1 MSERL
6 KAGEEAAA
14 AATPKGGSR
23 VHPSADG
30 SFSARGRDD
39 AAGARS
45 PQAGGAGGKSKWS
58 AVQQSMLGGASMRN
72 PDRNTFRPNGHVTH
86 TDLLEDEARKR
97 DPLRGK
103 KLKLASYT
111 VLLAAFLATSI
122 GARPTLDIYS
132 QNAVLENLMVLRV
145 DEDSGMKQQ
154 QLGIAWSFIT
164 TEEDFWMYLLE
175 GLPGGLHGQ
184 DLRPG
189 RDTAA
194 VELLTGYR
202 IKQVRVAATPCE
214 VRPAASRPP
223 VSPPRDSAVAA
234 DGRPPRIYVLPWD
247 RRRSA
252 CPLHPL
258 SASARRPH
266 ARAGVASRTP
276 TRSCTHGRGCARPPG
291 WTARRTRAP
300 SGRMGSG
307 CTARRRSSSARTT
320 LCAARWATTRS
331 AASS

>member
-14 AATPKGGSR
+14 ATPKGGSR
-23 VHPSADG
+23 VHPTSDG
-30 SFSARGRDD
+30 SFSARGSRDD
-39 AAGARS
+39 AAAAGARS

-194 VELLTGYR
+194 MELLTGYR

-214 VRPAASRPP
+214 VRAPQPAADQSLRCRCLTQSLLRPRM
-223 VSPPRDSAVAA
+223 SYSGTA
-234 DGRPPRIYVLPWD
+234 GG
-247 RRRSA
+247 
-252 CPLHPL
+252 L
-258 SASARRPH
+258 SARLARFHPALAALTPGR
-266 ARAGVASRTP
+266 VASRTP
-276 TRSCTHGRGCARPPG
+276 TRSCTHGRECARQPG
-291 WTARRTRAP
+291 WTATRTRAP

-307 CTARRRSSSARTT
+307 CTARRRICSARTT
-320 LCAARWATTRS
+320 PCAARWGTTRS

>member
-23 VHPSADG
+23 VHPAADG
-30 SFSARGRDD
+30 RFSARGRDD

-164 TEEDFWMYLLE
+164 TEEDFWMYLL
-175 GLPGGLHGQ
+175 
-184 DLRPG
+184 
-189 RDTAA
+189 
-194 VELLTGYR
+194 
-202 IKQVRVAATPCE
+202 
-214 VRPAASRPP
+214 
-223 VSPPRDSAVAA
+223 
-234 DGRPPRIYVLPWD
+234 
-247 RRRSA
+247 
-252 CPLHPL
+252 
-258 SASARRPH
+258 
-266 ARAGVASRTP
+266 RAIMIP
-276 TRSCTHGRGCARPPG
+276 K
-291 WTARRTRAP
+291 
-300 SGRMGSG
+300 
-307 CTARRRSSSARTT
+307 
-320 LCAARWATTRS
+320 
-331 AASS
+331 